1 MALLL
6 IKLVESF
13 ASLST
18 QLQVSIDALLSTSQP
33 WHLHLTS
40 LMCTQL
46 PFVFDSCL
54 GSSL

>member
-18 QLQVSIDALLSTSQP
+18 QLQISIDALLSTSQP

-54 GSSL
+54 VSSV